1 MSEIGN
7 FFLIAVMCL
16 SGVSII
22 LPVIPRLDRGI
33 QKNNLKPNNI
43 FKWIPQ
49 SSRRMT
55 IKKLDSRFRW
65 NDILTFYTAIL
76 CTLLAFCT
84 LVYAFI
90 VSDFSL
96 QNVFLNSSTLKPLI
110 YKIAGSWSSHE
121 GSILLWFTLLQIV
134 SCCYIYLIKNQ
145 EDKKLP
151 IIILSII
158 QLLFSSF
165 IYFTSNPFNT
175 FSFIPKE
182 GLGLNPML
190 QDIALSIHPP
200 LLYLG
205 YVSYVVPFTIVCVR
219 LLTPDVI
226 PRLDRGISERNLWY
240 KIPWRGHGMTLKKLD
255 SRFRGNDIRLLKTF
269 SNIGILFTT
278 IGIALGS
285 WWAYRELGWGGF
297 WFFDPVENISLF
309 PWLSS
314 IILHHSI
321 IVTTRTGNMQN
332 WTSIL
337 SIVTFL
343 LVIFSTF
350 LVRSGFIT
358 SIHSF
363 AFSPERGIYLL
374 AIFLI
379 MGISA
384 LGLYIRTMSFPRRR
398 ESSFSFINYLLDSR
412 LRGNDIKEKGILLGN
427 ILFTL
432 SLIVLISATL
442 YPLAYSIFDDKPV
455 IIDVRFFINNF
466 LIFVIPILF
475 TIGLFTTKS
484 SIKKHIFILMLSL
497 VITYL
502 ISLKVNFRVIS
513 VLTTIASIFLMLHN
527 ILYFIVKTN
536 YFRQSLKA
544 STASMILGHFGF
556 ALIAFSITMNALLQ
570 SEMDFTGN
578 VGTSRKFNEFKV
590 TLQNVKFA
598 QGKNYYRQIA
608 EFWLEDNN
616 HNITILKPEN
626 RLYIVEKGL
635 SQESDIYSYLLYDLY
650 AVLSNIDGDIIHA
663 KIYYKPMMSFI
674 WLGVFITVSGFLIGL
689 LRKKE
694 EKNFK

>member
-16 SGVSII
+16 SGVSCVICLLRHCERLKGAWQSRFII
-22 LPVIPRLDRGI
+22 LRLLR
-33 QKNNLKPNNI
+33 QNLQ
-43 FKWIPQ
+43 FFLAMT
-49 SSRRMT
+49 SRY
-55 IKKLDSRFRW
+55 
-65 NDILTFYTAIL
+65 DICFYTAIL

-134 SCCYIYLIKNQ
+134 SCCYIFLIKNQ
-145 EDKKLP
+145 EDKKLS
-151 IIILSII
+151 IIILSVI

-205 YVSYVVPFTIVCVR
+205 YVSYVVPFTIVCAMLVSSR
-219 LLTPDVI
+219 SSMSF
-226 PRLDRGISERNLWY
+226 PRKRESSSFANYL
-240 KIPWRGHGMTLKKLD
+240 LD
-255 SRFRGNDIRLLKTF
+255 SRFRGNDISLLKTF

-285 WWAYRELGWGGF
+285 WWAYRELGWEGF

-309 PWLSS
+309 PWLSG
-314 IILHHSI
+314 IMLHHSI
-321 IVTTRTGNMQN
+321 IVMTRTGNMQN

-374 AIFLI
+374 VIFLI
-379 MGISA
+379 MGIGA
-384 LGLYIRTMSFPRRR
+384 LGVYTMPS
-398 ESSFSFINYLLDSR
+398 
-412 LRGNDIKEKGILLGN
+412 LRGGALASTKQSQEVARDCHSHYCGFAMTGITIGN
-427 ILFTL
+427 TLFTL
-432 SLIVLISATL
+432 SLIILISATL
-442 YPLAYSIFDDKPV
+442 YPLAYSLFDDKPV
-455 IIDVRFFINNF
+455 IIDERFFINNF

-484 SIKKHIFILMLSL
+484 SIKKHIIILILSL
-497 VITYL
+497 IATYL
-502 ISLKVNFRVIS
+502 ISLRVNFRVIS

-527 ILYFIVKTN
+527 ILYFIFKTN

-570 SEMDFTGN
+570 SEMDFTGS
-578 VGTSRKFNEFKV
+578 VGTSTKFNEFKV

-650 AVLSNIDGDIIHA
+650 AVLSNIDGNIIHA

>member
-49 SSRRMT
+49 SSHRMT
-55 IKKLDSRFRW
+55 IKKLDSLFCW
-65 NDILTFYTAIL
+65 NDILTFYTTIL
-76 CTLLAFCT
+76 CSIFAFCT

-121 GSILLWFTLLQIV
+121 GSILLWLTLLQIV
-134 SCCYIYLIKNQ
+134 SCCYIFLIKNQ

-182 GLGLNPML
+182 GLGLNTML

-226 PRLDRGISERNLWY
+226 PRLDRDIAERNLWY

-255 SRFRGNDIRLLKTF
+255 SLFRGNDIRLLKTF

-297 WFFDPVENISLF
+297 WFFDPVENISLS
-309 PWLSS
+309 PWLSG

-337 SIVTFL
+337 SIFTFL

-374 AIFLI
+374 VIFLI
-379 MGISA
+379 MGIGA

-412 LRGNDIKEKGILLGN
+412 LRGNDIKEKGILFGN
-427 ILFTL
+427 IFFTL

-455 IIDVRFFINNF
+455 IIDERFFINNF

-475 TIGLFTTKS
+475 TIGLFTIKS

-513 VLTTIASIFLMLHN
+513 VLTTIASIFLMIHN

-536 YFRQSLKA
+536 YFRHSLKA

-570 SEMDFTGN
+570 SEMDFTGS
-578 VGTSRKFNEFKV
+578 VGTSTKFNEFKV
-590 TLQNVKFA
+590 TLQNVKYA

-663 KIYYKPMMSFI
+663 KIYHKPMMSFI

-689 LRKKE
+689 LRKNE